1 MSAPRGRAGGGFPSG
16 RWQVGISSLI
26 GPVGK
31 GRGGGTVH
39 SGMVFS
45 LQKAQGD
52 VVFVTELH
60 SEECLCCQ
68 GPGGRN
74 S

>member
-31 GRGGGTVH
+31 GRGGVQSTQEWCLVCKKH
-39 SGMVFS
+39 KEMLFS
-45 LQKAQGD
+45 
-52 VVFVTELH
+52 
-60 SEECLCCQ
+60 
-68 GPGGRN
+68 
-74 S
+74 